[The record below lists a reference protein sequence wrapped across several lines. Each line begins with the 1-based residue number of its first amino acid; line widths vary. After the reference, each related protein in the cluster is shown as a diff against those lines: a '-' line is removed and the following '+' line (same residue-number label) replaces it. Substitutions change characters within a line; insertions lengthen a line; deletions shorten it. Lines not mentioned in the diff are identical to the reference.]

1 MPVSVADAYLEHAD
15 RQRTRLD
22 RPVSLG
28 RSSSCD
34 VPLNDTECSR
44 RHALV
49 NPQMGGEAWVVDL
62 GSTNGTYVNGRRI
75 LRPTRLAD
83 GDRLTIGRSEF
94 TFHGPSAARAAPAA
108 ASGETQLTQPVIKVE
123 RAWLLLADIEGF
135 TEFSQQHPP
144 EEVSRRVGAWVA
156 ACAARFAEHEADI
169 QVFLGD
175 GFLAYFPVKQTAP
188 ARFFAVF
195 AGLRA
200 LQRDPAHLPFRI
212 VLHHAD
218 ISLGAPVANAAESIL
233 GPGVNLLFRLEK
245 VASAARVRCA
255 ATAAALAHWPEPR
268 PPHTSLG
275 RHALKGFD
283 GEHELFALA

>member
-1 MPVSVADAYLEHAD
+1 MADAYLEHAD
-15 RQRTRLD
+15 RKRTRLD

-34 VPLNDTECSR
+34 LPLNDTECSR

-49 NPQMGGEAWVVDL
+49 NPQQGGETWVVDL

-83 GDRLTIGRSEF
+83 GDKLLVGRSEF
-94 TFHGPSAARAAPAA
+94 TFRGFAAPKPAA
-108 ASGETQLTQPVIKVE
+108 ASPGETQMLTQPVIKVE
-123 RAWLLLADIEGF
+123 RAWLVLADIEGF
-135 TEFSQQHPP
+135 TPFSQQHPP

-156 ACAARFAEHEADI
+156 ACAAKCAEQEADI

-175 GFLAYFPVKQTAP
+175 GFLSYFPVKQIAP
-188 ARFFAVF
+188 ARFFAVL
-195 AGLRA
+195 AGLRE
-200 LQRDPAHLPFRI
+200 LQRDATHLPFRLVI
-212 VLHHAD
+212 HHAD
-218 ISLGAPVANAAESIL
+218 ISLGGTPAGNAAESVL

-245 VASAARVRCA
+245 IASAARARCSATEA
-255 ATAAALAHWPEPR
+255 AVQAWPEPKPAR
-268 PPHTSLG
+268 SSLG

-283 GEHELFALA
+283 GEHELFALT